1 MIQVGKLFAGRYRI
15 LKSIGR
21 GGMADVY
28 LANDLILDNEKVA
41 IKVLRTNYQT
51 DQVAVARFQREAR
64 AMAELSHPNIVAI
77 RDIGEED
84 GQQFLVM
91 EYVDGSDLKKYI
103 QDHAP
108 LSNQDVVRNVSH
120 IHPAVHHP
128 V

>member
-28 LANDLILDNEKVA
+28 LANDLILDNESVA

-64 AMAELSHPNIVAI
+64 AMTELSHPNIVAI

-91 EYVDGSDLKKYI
+91 EYVDGSDLKKFI

-108 LSNQDVVRNVSH
+108 LSNQDVVRIMGKSF
-120 IHPAVHHP
+120 PP
-128 V
+128 

>member
-28 LANDLILDNEKVA
+28 LANDLILDNESVA

-64 AMAELSHPNIVAI
+64 AMTELSHPNIVAI

-91 EYVDGSDLKKYI
+91 EYVDGSDLKKFI

-108 LSNQDVVRNVSH
+108 LFNQDVVRIMGKSF
-120 IHPAVHHP
+120 PP
-128 V
+128 

>member
-1 MIQVGKLFAGRYRI
+1 M
-15 LKSIGR
+15 
-21 GGMADVY
+21 
-28 LANDLILDNEKVA
+28 
-41 IKVLRTNYQT
+41 LRTNYQT

-64 AMAELSHPNIVAI
+64 AWQNSVILISLLSE
-77 RDIGEED
+77 DIGEED

-108 LSNQDVVRNVSH
+108 LSNQDVVRIMGEVLSAMTLAHQKGIIHRDLKPQNVLLTKDGTAKVTDFG
-120 IHPAVHHP
+120 IAVALQRL

>member
-1 MIQVGKLFAGRYRI
+1 M
-15 LKSIGR
+15 
-21 GGMADVY
+21 
-28 LANDLILDNEKVA
+28 
-41 IKVLRTNYQT
+41 LRTNYQT

-77 RDIGEED
+77 REIHEED

-108 LSNQDVVRNVSH
+108 LF
-120 IHPAVHHP
+120 
-128 V
+128 